1 MIKNKVP
8 LNKFVNP
15 VEIADAVAFLSSPLS
30 SSTTG
35 QILVVDGG
43 QSIS

>member
-8 LNKFVNP
+8 LNKFIKAEDVS
-15 VEIADAVAFLSSPLS
+15 ESVAFLSSPIS

-35 QILVVDGG
+35 QIFVVDGG
-43 QSIS
+43 QSIY